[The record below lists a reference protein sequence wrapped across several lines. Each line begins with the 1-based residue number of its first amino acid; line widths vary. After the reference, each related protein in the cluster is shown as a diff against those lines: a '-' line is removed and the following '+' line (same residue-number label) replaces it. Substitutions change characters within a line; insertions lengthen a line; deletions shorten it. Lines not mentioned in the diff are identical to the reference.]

1 MNCCGCC
8 CLLQPCDRLFAPLI
22 ASLICCCG
30 ISCEIDPRCWSW
42 RDMSVLLH
50 SLVFWNLLL
59 FTAILR
65 RLSRDEWTRN
75 EMECMWGAGVLHF
88 WRDSASQHVMSKVR
102 TSNFWVAQSCCVTA
116 KKSTKSTPDVRLEQ
130 NHNPYLEAFT
140 WSVFPPVW
148 LSEEL
153 RESNAANH
161 CYNKVRSVHSTS
173 SSTWNNSKQSEP
185 LSLSCQ
191 RQAERYDDW

>member
-75 EMECMWGAGVLHF
+75 EMECMWGAGMLH
-88 WRDSASQHVMSKVR
+88 
-102 TSNFWVAQSCCVTA
+102 
-116 KKSTKSTPDVRLEQ
+116 
-130 NHNPYLEAFT
+130 
-140 WSVFPPVW
+140 
-148 LSEEL
+148 L
-153 RESNAANH
+153 RELGALHWVVLFRETERLWENWLVAKTTFPSPQCNMSCARLVGA
-161 CYNKVRSVHSTS
+161 STS
-173 SSTWNNSKQSEP
+173 TQKSELSILGCCALCTSILSKGSLHVSDLWRHERWTHEHQTWRS
-185 LSLSCQ
+185 
-191 RQAERYDDW
+191 R